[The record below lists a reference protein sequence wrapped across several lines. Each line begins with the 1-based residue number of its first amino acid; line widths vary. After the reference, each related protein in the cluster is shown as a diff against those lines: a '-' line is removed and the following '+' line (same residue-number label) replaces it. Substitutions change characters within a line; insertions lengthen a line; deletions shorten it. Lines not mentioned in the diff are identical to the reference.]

1 MREQLL
7 ETSILFSILNKAV
20 FESEH
25 PDCPFMIAIMSINEL
40 PTLGSVDKVRGV
52 DHEGSEL

>member
-7 ETSILFSILNKAV
+7 GTSILFSVLNKAV
-20 FESEH
+20 FESGN
-25 PDCPFMIAIMSINEL
+25 PDCPFMTVIMSINDL
-40 PTLGSVDKVRGV
+40 PPLGSVDKVRGV